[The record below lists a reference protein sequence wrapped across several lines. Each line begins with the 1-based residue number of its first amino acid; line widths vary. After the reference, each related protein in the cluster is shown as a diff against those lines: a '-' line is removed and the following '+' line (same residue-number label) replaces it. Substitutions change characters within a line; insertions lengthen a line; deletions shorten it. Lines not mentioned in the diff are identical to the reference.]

1 MQNQTPQFLG
11 LTWSARPRV
20 TWSRDCTECGH
31 TDKGPQ
37 RRCALEVVRWLRV
50 GAQSFGADLGL
61 RDEGDCA

>member
-1 MQNQTPQFLG
+1 MVSENRASRG
-11 LTWSARPRV
+11 LAIAS
-20 TWSRDCTECGH
+20 EHGH

-37 RRCALEVVRWLRV
+37 RRCALEVLRWPRV